1 MNIYQYFRSPSNSY
15 YNLYAYCAV
24 LKKVI
29 KEVKLSHYNIL
40 TEISNHKL
48 RTLRKIMRNDT
59 GRVQRAEEMS
69 EMNLGAGNI
78 ENAKE
83 MACAFNKLFLL
94 TVIVDTN
101 TDCSLAMGLV
111 TELQ

>member
-1 MNIYQYFRSPSNSY
+1 M
-15 YNLYAYCAV
+15 V

-29 KEVKLSHYNIL
+29 KEVKQSYYNIL
-40 TEISNHKL
+40 IEIFNHKL
-48 RTLRKIMRNDT
+48 RTLWSTVRNDADKV
-59 GRVQRAEEMS
+59 RRAEKIS
-69 EMNLGAGNI
+69 EMNLGAGNT

-94 TVIVDTN
+94 TVIFDTN
-101 TDCSLAMGLV
+101 TDSSLAMGLV